1 MGVKTPAGAAPNSAE
16 NYVGNFPPLQAL
28 NVVRCDATTCTSVIE
43 PEYTGKIVDNYA
55 AFNSEAF
62 GVHCMNDEVAAA
74 ATGSKLCALTGSATT
89 TTTGGNMV
97 DVRRNIMTLAVARC
111 SPVQSEAGGAG
122 VLYACHALQ
131 GVAPYTGVPPAAGS
145 GPETAVGPN

>member
-1 MGVKTPAGAAPNSAE
+1 MGVNTHSGAAPNS
-16 NYVGNFPPLQAL
+16 VTHFPPLQAL

-43 PEYTGKIVDNYA
+43 PEYTGKVVDNYA

-62 GVHCMNDEVAAA
+62 GVHCMNDDGTG
-74 ATGSKLCALTGSATT
+74 ATGSKLCALTGSVTT
-89 TTTGGNMV
+89 TQTGDHMV

-131 GVAPYTGVPPAAGS
+131 GVVPYKGVEPLSGS
-145 GPETAVGPN
+145 GREPAVGPN